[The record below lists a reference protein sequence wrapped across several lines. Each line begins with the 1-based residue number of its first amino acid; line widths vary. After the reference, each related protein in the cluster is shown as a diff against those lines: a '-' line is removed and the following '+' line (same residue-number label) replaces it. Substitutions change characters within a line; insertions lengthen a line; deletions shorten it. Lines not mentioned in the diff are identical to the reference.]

1 MLIDINFIF
10 CNKNDKIG
18 LVKVNKES
26 LVRFLYIFVFYKF
39 SFLFDLNLFIWKWSD
54 KYICL
59 Y

>member
-1 MLIDINFIF
+1 MISYYKIMLIDIYFIF

-39 SFLFDLNLFIWKWSD
+39 SFLFDLNLFI
-54 KYICL
+54 
-59 Y
+59 